1 MKALLL
7 ILSLLFL
14 YPTSL
19 IADDHT
25 IGVLD
30 FSGEGIHEEEL
41 KSLSAQFRKELL
53 KMDTLRVLDYDDML
67 ATLSQAGYERPTCT
81 TLSCGVIV
89 SMLLEQDWMVNANI
103 SKIGEV
109 FIVEAYLFDAETGRV
124 VNFVTYDNEI
134 SLTGLISRGMHNV
147 AELLLSTR
155 VPLEVHQRQNL
166 VYIKTKPA
174 GALVRVGNDT
184 LTGKTPMALDRV
196 FIESRPIL
204 ILKDGF
210 EPYKVD
216 QLPEDYSDVLYYELQ
231 HRVPQ
236 IGQLVFANP
245 IPKGIV
251 IVSEDGKD
259 RFLIEE
265 NAVAFAD
272 LPAGDYTLQSSKHII
287 NKGNFRVRHR
297 RTTQIDPEIF
307 LISDIKRNIESY
319 KKRRNIT
326 IGLMA
331 TSIGYRTYL
340 TLQSDNL
347 YKKYSNELQEGDS
360 RHQLIKSMDNQ
371 KPIFDILSISLT
383 FSSFYYHL
391 KYTELKK
398 SLIK

>member
-1 MKALLL
+1 MRKICITLLFFTALL
-7 ILSLLFL
+7 S
-14 YPTSL
+14 
-19 IADDHT
+19 ADDHT
-25 IGVLD
+25 IAVLD
-30 FSGEGIHEEEL
+30 FTGESIHSDEL
-41 KSLSAQFRKELL
+41 RSLSAQFRIELL
-53 KMDTLRVLDYDDML
+53 KMDTLRVLDYDEMRK
-67 ATLSQAGYERPTCT
+67 TLSIAGYETPSCP

-89 SMLLEQDWMVNANI
+89 SMLLEQEWLANAHI
-103 SKIGEV
+103 VKIGDAY
-109 FIVEAYLFDAETGRV
+109 IVEAQLFDTETGRV
-124 VNFVTYDNEI
+124 INVINYDKEI
-134 SLTGLISRGMHNV
+134 SLDGLKTRGMHNV

-155 VPLEVHQRQNL
+155 IPLEVHQRQNL
-166 VYIKTKPA
+166 VYIKTKPS
-174 GALVRVGNDT
+174 GAMVRVGRDT
-184 LTGKTPMALDRV
+184 LSGQTPMALDRV
-196 FIESRPIL
+196 LVESRPI
-204 ILKDGF
+204 IIMKEGYESF
-210 EPYKVD
+210 RVN
-216 QLPEDYSDVLYYELQ
+216 QLPDDESDILYIELQ

>member
-1 MKALLL
+1 MRKICITLLFFTALL
-7 ILSLLFL
+7 S
-14 YPTSL
+14 
-19 IADDHT
+19 ADDHT
-25 IGVLD
+25 IAVLD
-30 FSGEGIHEEEL
+30 FTGESIHSDEL
-41 KSLSAQFRKELL
+41 KSLSAQFRIELL
-53 KMDTLRVLDYDDML
+53 KMDTLRVLDYDEMRK
-67 ATLSQAGYERPTCT
+67 TLSIAGYETPSCP

-89 SMLLEQDWMVNANI
+89 SMLLEQEWLANAHI
-103 SKIGEV
+103 VKIGDAY
-109 FIVEAYLFDAETGRV
+109 IVEAQLFDTETGRV
-124 VNFVTYDNEI
+124 INVINYDKEI
-134 SLTGLISRGMHNV
+134 SLDGLKTRGMHNV

-155 VPLEVHQRQNL
+155 IPLEVHQRQNL
-166 VYIKTKPA
+166 VYIKTKPS
-174 GALVRVGNDT
+174 GAMVRVGRDT
-184 LTGKTPMALDRV
+184 LSGQTPMALDRV
-196 FIESRPIL
+196 LVESRPI
-204 ILKDGF
+204 IIMKEGYESF
-210 EPYKVD
+210 RIN
-216 QLPEDYSDVLYYELQ
+216 QLPDDESDILYIELQ

-319 KKRRNIT
+319 KKRRNIA

>member
-1 MKALLL
+1 MRKICITLLFFTALL
-7 ILSLLFL
+7 S
-14 YPTSL
+14 
-19 IADDHT
+19 ADDHT
-25 IGVLD
+25 IAVLD
-30 FSGEGIHEEEL
+30 FTGESIHSDEL
-41 KSLSAQFRKELL
+41 RSLSAQFRIELL
-53 KMDTLRVLDYDDML
+53 KMDTLRVLDYDEMRK
-67 ATLSQAGYERPTCT
+67 TLSIAGYETPSCP

-89 SMLLEQDWMVNANI
+89 SMLLEQEWLANAHI
-103 SKIGEV
+103 VKIGDAY
-109 FIVEAYLFDAETGRV
+109 IVEAQLFDTETGRV
-124 VNFVTYDNEI
+124 INVINYDKEI
-134 SLTGLISRGMHNV
+134 SLDGLKTRGMHNV

-155 VPLEVHQRQNL
+155 IPLEVHQRQNL
-166 VYIKTKPA
+166 VYIKTKPS
-174 GALVRVGNDT
+174 GAMVRVGRDT
-184 LTGKTPMALDRV
+184 LSGQTPMALDRV
-196 FIESRPIL
+196 LVESRPI
-204 ILKDGF
+204 IIMKEGYESF
-210 EPYKVD
+210 RIN
-216 QLPEDYSDVLYYELQ
+216 QLPDDESDILYIELQ

-265 NAVAFAD
+265 NALAFAD

-340 TLQSDNL
+340 TLESDNL

>member
-1 MKALLL
+1 MRKICITLLFFTALL
-7 ILSLLFL
+7 S
-14 YPTSL
+14 
-19 IADDHT
+19 ADDHT
-25 IGVLD
+25 IAVLD
-30 FSGEGIHEEEL
+30 FTGESIHSDEL
-41 KSLSAQFRKELL
+41 RSLSAQFRIELL
-53 KMDTLRVLDYDDML
+53 KMDTLRVLDYDEMRK
-67 ATLSQAGYERPTCT
+67 TLSIAGYETPSCP

-89 SMLLEQDWMVNANI
+89 SMLLEQEWLANAHI
-103 SKIGEV
+103 VKIGDAY
-109 FIVEAYLFDAETGRV
+109 IVEAQLFDTETGRV
-124 VNFVTYDNEI
+124 INVINYDKEI
-134 SLTGLISRGMHNV
+134 SLDGLKTRGMHNV

-155 VPLEVHQRQNL
+155 IPLEVHQRQNL
-166 VYIKTKPA
+166 VYIKTKPS
-174 GALVRVGNDT
+174 GAMVRVGRDT
-184 LTGKTPMALDRV
+184 LSGQTPMALDRV
-196 FIESRPIL
+196 LVESRPI
-204 ILKDGF
+204 IIMKEGYESF
-210 EPYKVD
+210 RIN
-216 QLPEDYSDVLYYELQ
+216 QLPDDESDILYIELQ

>member
-1 MKALLL
+1 MRKICITLLFFTALL
-7 ILSLLFL
+7 S
-14 YPTSL
+14 
-19 IADDHT
+19 ADDHT
-25 IGVLD
+25 IAVLD
-30 FSGEGIHEEEL
+30 FTGESIHSDEL
-41 KSLSAQFRKELL
+41 KSLSAQFRIELL
-53 KMDTLRVLDYDDML
+53 KMDTLRVLDYDEMRK
-67 ATLSQAGYERPTCT
+67 TLSIAGYETPSCP

-89 SMLLEQDWMVNANI
+89 SMLLEQEWLANAHI
-103 SKIGEV
+103 VKIGDAY
-109 FIVEAYLFDAETGRV
+109 IVEAQLFDTETGRV
-124 VNFVTYDNEI
+124 INVINYDKEI
-134 SLTGLISRGMHNV
+134 SLDGLKTRGMHNV

-155 VPLEVHQRQNL
+155 IPLEVHQRQNL
-166 VYIKTKPA
+166 VYIKTKPS
-174 GALVRVGNDT
+174 GAMVRVGRDT
-184 LTGKTPMALDRV
+184 LSGQTPMALDRV
-196 FIESRPIL
+196 LVESRPI
-204 ILKDGF
+204 IIMKEGYESF
-210 EPYKVD
+210 RIN
-216 QLPEDYSDVLYYELQ
+216 QLPDDESDILYIELQ

>member
-1 MKALLL
+1 MRKICITLLFFTALL
-7 ILSLLFL
+7 S
-14 YPTSL
+14 
-19 IADDHT
+19 ADDHT
-25 IGVLD
+25 IAVLD
-30 FSGEGIHEEEL
+30 FTGESIHSDEL
-41 KSLSAQFRKELL
+41 KSLSAQFRIELL
-53 KMDTLRVLDYDDML
+53 KMDTLRVLDYDEMRK
-67 ATLSQAGYERPTCT
+67 TLSIAGYETPSCP

-89 SMLLEQDWMVNANI
+89 SMLLEQEWLANAHI
-103 SKIGEV
+103 VKIGDAY
-109 FIVEAYLFDAETGRV
+109 IVEAQLFDTETGRV
-124 VNFVTYDNEI
+124 INVINYDKEI
-134 SLTGLISRGMHNV
+134 SLDGLKTRGMHNV

-155 VPLEVHQRQNL
+155 IPLEVHQRQNL
-166 VYIKTKPA
+166 VYIKTKPS
-174 GALVRVGNDT
+174 GAMVRVGRDT
-184 LTGKTPMALDRV
+184 LSGQTPMALDRV
-196 FIESRPIL
+196 LVESRPI
-204 ILKDGF
+204 IIMKEGYESF
-210 EPYKVD
+210 RIN
-216 QLPEDYSDVLYYELQ
+216 QLPDDESDILYIELQ

-340 TLQSDNL
+340 TLESDNL